1 MFFGVVEGTAISTIK
16 HRSLAGWKLLVV
28 QPLDMAGRP
37 DGDPLLAIDMI
48 GAGHGT
54 RVVISN
60 DGRGAREMV
69 GDNNSPVRWAVIG
82 LADQETWHRT

>member
-1 MFFGVVEGTAISTIK
+1 MFFGVVEGNAISTIK

-28 QPLDMAGRP
+28 QPLDMADAP

-48 GAGHGT
+48 GAGRGAM
-54 RVVISN
+54 VVISN

-82 LADQETWHRT
+82 LADQESWHRQ